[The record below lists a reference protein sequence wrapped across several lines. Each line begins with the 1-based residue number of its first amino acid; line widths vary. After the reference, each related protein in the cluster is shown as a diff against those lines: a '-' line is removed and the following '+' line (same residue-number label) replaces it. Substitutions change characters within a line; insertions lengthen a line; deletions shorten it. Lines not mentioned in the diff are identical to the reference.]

1 MVYTIFIKFSIIN
14 IYSNPPITASQLEK
28 VLFLRVPNDSNRFQN
43 RFQKGSNRLKQS
55 QVNIMNVVK
64 FLTSIN
70 FSMVV
75 CDFCG
80 QMSWKNIGSCLLTNT
95 GYF

>member
-28 VLFLRVPNDSNRFQN
+28 VLFLRVPNDR
-43 RFQKGSNRLKQS
+43 KGGNWLKKS
-55 QVNIMNVVK
+55 QVNMMNVVK
-64 FLTSIN
+64 FLSSIN

-95 GYF
+95 EYF